1 KGKSVEVA
9 RAAYVLTNYGGEI
22 AVRKNGGSLE
32 DRYVQ
37 GTVFPLRVTTVDFLD
52 YFVLILFEGGGG
64 FPDESLHPGHI
75 HALIAA
81 NFARD
86 GTRAESWE
94 TGEQHNEYDESFFHT
109 PDLSLAGKNL
119 SFEHERFLRSRRPE
133 FQPSRAGGQM
143 YSSLN
148 LGLTRK

>member
-1 KGKSVEVA
+1 M
-9 RAAYVLTNYGGEI
+9 
-22 AVRKNGGSLE
+22 RKNGGSLE

-86 GTRAESWE
+86 GTGAESWE

-119 SFEHERFLRSRRPE
+119 SFEHERFFAFTQAGVSAQSCGRSNVQFVKPWLNSQVIVLTG
-133 FQPSRAGGQM
+133 FV
-143 YSSLN
+143 SSY
-148 LGLTRK
+148 